1 MSSKNKLALA
11 VATVVTLISSSALA
25 QTAAAAA
32 AATNEN
38 DVHAWVAGAAGF
50 AIAIAALGGTMGQGK
65 AVSAALE
72 GISRN
77 PGAAARLQTVMIL
90 GLAMIESL
98 VLFALTVSLL
108 LVFLRMG

>member
-11 VATVVTLISSSALA
+11 AATLVTLFPITALA
-25 QTAAAAA
+25 QQVA
-32 AATNEN
+32 AATNEH
-38 DVHAWVAGAAGF
+38 DVHSWVAGAAGF
-50 AIAIAALGGTMGQGK
+50 AIGIAALGGTAGQGR

-98 VLFALTVSLL
+98 VLFALTISLL
-108 LVFLRMG
+108 LVFLRMGG

>member
-11 VATVVTLISSSALA
+11 AVTLVTLFLFPVTALA
-25 QTAAAAA
+25 QQAA
-32 AATNEN
+32 AATNEH
-38 DVHAWVAGAAGF
+38 DVHSWVAAAAAF
-50 AIAIAALGGTMGQGK
+50 AIGIAALGGTAGQGK

-98 VLFALTVSLL
+98 VLFALTISLI
-108 LVFLRMG
+108 LVFMKMG

>member
-1 MSSKNKLALA
+1 MSLKNKLALA
-11 VATVVTLISSSALA
+11 AVTLVTLFPVTALA
-25 QTAAAAA
+25 QQAAA
-32 AATNEN
+32 AATNEH
-38 DVHAWVAGAAGF
+38 DVHSWVAGAAAF
-50 AIAIAALGGTMGQGK
+50 AIGIAALGGTAGQGK

-98 VLFALTVSLL
+98 VLFALTISLI
-108 LVFLRMG
+108 LVFMKMG

>member
-25 QTAAAAA
+25 QQAAGIA
-32 AATNEN
+32 AATNEH
-38 DVHAWVAGAAGF
+38 DVHAWVAAAAGF
-50 AIAIAALGGTMGQGK
+50 AIGIGALGGTIGQGK

-72 GISRN
+72 GVSRN

-98 VLFALTVSLL
+98 VLFALTISLL
-108 LVFLRMG
+108 LVFMRMG

>member
-11 VATVVTLISSSALA
+11 AVTLVTLFPFTALA
-25 QTAAAAA
+25 QQAA
-32 AATNEN
+32 AATNEH
-38 DVHAWVAGAAGF
+38 DLHSWVAAAAAF
-50 AIAIAALGGTMGQGK
+50 AIGIAALGGTAGQGK

-98 VLFALTVSLL
+98 VLFALTISLI
-108 LVFLRMG
+108 LVFMRMG

>member
-11 VATVVTLISSSALA
+11 VATVVTLISSSAFA
-25 QTAAAAA
+25 QQAMAA